1 MNPTER
7 TESDGPNGGRRVSR
21 HAKACAHPLRPAR
34 LSSAESSAAYA
45 VQQLR
50 IGLRSRRALPY
61 VALAALLV
69 VVAQVTLGG
78 VVRVTDSGL
87 GCPDWPLCDG
97 RIIPVFERAPLVEF
111 SHRVVGSVVGL
122 LALAVAVLAM
132 RHHRSERIVLL
143 PSLVGALLVLAAA
156 LLGAVVVWTELAW
169 WVRLIHLGLA
179 QGVVACMVVVTL
191 ATWPAA
197 VGAAPEAGRSTRPK
211 ALAHA
216 AVAGTFLV
224 ILSGSYMV
232 GYGASASCDTWP
244 LCRGSLMP
252 EGTAYAVHM
261 GHRLL
266 SALAGVAAIAAAV
279 AALRRGAPA
288 AVRSTAWLV
297 IASMVG
303 QTLLGA
309 WTVWADFTVAMRA
322 AHLGGATLL
331 WAAVVGLAALH
342 SLPGAPAPGQAPP
355 ERAGGAAS

>member
-1 MNPTER
+1 M
-7 TESDGPNGGRRVSR
+7 
-21 HAKACAHPLRPAR
+21 
-34 LSSAESSAAYA
+34 
-45 VQQLR
+45 QQLR
-50 IGLRSRRALPY
+50 SGLRSGRALPY
-61 VALAALLV
+61 LALAALI
-69 VVAQVTLGG
+69 VAITQVTLGG

-111 SHRVVGSVVGL
+111 SHRLVGSLVGL
-122 LALAVAVLAM
+122 LTLAVAVLAV
-132 RHHRSERIVLL
+132 RHHRSERRVLL
-143 PSLVGALLVLAAA
+143 PSVVGLLLVVAAG

-179 QGVVACMVVVTL
+179 QGVVASMIIVTL
-191 ATWPAA
+191 AAWPAT
-197 VGAAPEAGRSTRPK
+197 VGTAPRAGHSSKWPK
-211 ALAHA
+211 ALAHT

-244 LCRGSLMP
+244 LCQGSLMP
-252 EGTAYAVHM
+252 EGTAFAIHM

-266 SALAGVAAIAAAV
+266 SAMVGVVVLGAAV
-279 AALRRGAPA
+279 MVLRRGTPKH
-288 AVRSTAWLV
+288 VRSTAWLV
-297 IASMVG
+297 IIAMVG

-309 WTVWADFTVAMRA
+309 VTVWADFTIAMRA

-342 SLPGAPAPGQAPP
+342 SLPRDPASSPRSPGLAG
-355 ERAGGAAS
+355 AGGAAS

>member
-1 MNPTER
+1 MPHEASSEGFRCILSNAHISP
-7 TESDGPNGGRRVSR
+7 PLSR
-21 HAKACAHPLRPAR
+21 SPLTP
-34 LSSAESSAAYA
+34 

-50 IGLRSRRALPY
+50 SLRSRGALPY
-61 VALAALLV
+61 FALATLLV
-69 VVAQVTLGG
+69 AIVQVTLGG

-111 SHRVVGSVVGL
+111 SHRLVGSVVGL
-122 LALAVAVLAM
+122 LALAVAVLAV
-132 RHHRSERIVLL
+132 RHHRAESRVLL

-156 LLGAVVVWTELAW
+156 LLGAIVVWTELAW

-179 QGVVACMVVVTL
+179 QGVVACMVVVAL
-191 ATWPAA
+191 ASWPAA
-197 VGAAPEAGRSTRPK
+197 VGAAPEAGRSSTWPK
-211 ALAHA
+211 ALAHT

-252 EGTAYAVHM
+252 EGTAFAVHM

-266 SALAGVAAIAAAV
+266 SALAGVVVIGAAV
-279 AALRRGAPA
+279 MVLRRATPAPA
-288 AVRSTAWLV
+288 RSIAWLV
-297 IASMVG
+297 IVAMVG

-331 WAAVVGLAALH
+331 WAAVVGLATLH
-342 SLPGAPAPGQAPP
+342 SLSGGPAPSRTSP
-355 ERAGGAAS
+355 ELAGAGGAAS

>member
-1 MNPTER
+1 MPREAR
-7 TESDGPNGGRRVSR
+7 SYRSLSGPYVSGLVR
-21 HAKACAHPLRPAR
+21 GYTLTP
-34 LSSAESSAAYA
+34 

-50 IGLRSRRALPY
+50 NGLLSRSALPY
-61 VALAALLV
+61 FALAALLV
-69 VVAQVTLGG
+69 AVTQVTLGG

-111 SHRVVGSVVGL
+111 SHRLVGSVVGL
-122 LALAVAVLAM
+122 LALAVAVLAVR
-132 RHHRSERIVLL
+132 RHRAESRVLL
-143 PSLVGALLVLAAA
+143 PSVVGGILVLAAG

-191 ATWPAA
+191 ASWPAA
-197 VGAAPEAGRSTRPK
+197 VDGAHEAGRSKWPK
-211 ALAHA
+211 ALAHT

-244 LCRGSLMP
+244 LCNGSLMP
-252 EGTAYAVHM
+252 EGTAFAIHM

-266 SALAGVAAIAAAV
+266 SALAGVVVIAAAIMV
-279 AALRRGAPA
+279 LRRGTPTS
-288 AVRSTAWLV
+288 VRSIAWLV
-297 IASMVG
+297 IVAMGG

-309 WTVWADFTVAMRA
+309 FTVWADFTVAMRA

-331 WAAVVGLAALH
+331 WAAVVGLATLH
-342 SLPGAPAPGQAPP
+342 SLSREPAPALAG
-355 ERAGGAAS
+355 AGGTAS

>member
-1 MNPTER
+1 M
-7 TESDGPNGGRRVSR
+7 
-21 HAKACAHPLRPAR
+21 
-34 LSSAESSAAYA
+34 
-45 VQQLR
+45 QQLHS
-50 IGLRSRRALPY
+50 LRSSRALSY
-61 VALAALLV
+61 LALAALLV
-69 VVAQVTLGG
+69 AVTQVTLGG

-97 RIIPVFERAPLVEF
+97 RIIPIFERAPLVEF
-111 SHRVVGSVVGL
+111 SHRLMGSVVGL
-122 LALAVAVLAM
+122 FALAVAVVAVR
-132 RHHRSERIVLL
+132 RHRADRRIIV
-143 PSLVGALLVLAAA
+143 PSLVGLLLVVTAG

-191 ATWPAA
+191 ASWPGVAGTA
-197 VGAAPEAGRSTRPK
+197 GEAGRSLRWSK
-211 ALAHA
+211 ALAHT
-216 AVAGTFLV
+216 AVAGAFLV

-252 EGTAYAVHM
+252 QGTAFAIHM

-266 SALAGVAAIAAAV
+266 SAMAGVVVIGAAV
-279 AALRRGAPA
+279 MVLRRGTPA
-288 AVRSTAWLV
+288 SVRSIAWLV
-297 IASMVG
+297 VLAMVG

-309 WTVWADFTVAMRA
+309 FTVWADFTVAMRA

-342 SLPGAPAPGQAPP
+342 SLPRDPAPSRTSP
-355 ERAGGAAS
+355 ELAAAGGAAS